1 MKRII
6 FSIFSD
12 SVEKSHQSTG
22 EYKTSQFIKY
32 KDLLVQSQ
40 KEYALL
46 CGADY
51 EIFEVMKIVMT
62 KYNSINYLKW
72 RNYLNTMMKF
82 FILI

>member
-12 SVEKSHQSTG
+12 SVQKNHQSTG

-51 EIFEVMKIVMT
+51 EIFEV
-62 KYNSINYLKW
+62 NE
-72 RNYLNTMMKF
+72 NT
-82 FILI
+82 IR